1 MVTDDPS
8 ASPRGSGQVASPAT
22 AFDASRPQSDL
33 QTDDFDFDL
42 PADLIAQTPLEPR
55 DATRLLVV
63 DKGSGAVTH
72 HSFREIPALLDPGD
86 VLVVNDSRVLAGRI
100 HAVRATGGRV
110 EFLLLRPIAGS
121 SSGVSDET
129 TTGREWS
136 VWWESLVRPANRIRP
151 GMQLVVSGSGS
162 SGEGPVTVEVG
173 ERTASGGVLVRFD
186 SSVDCVLHR
195 FGEMPLPPY
204 IRTRLA
210 DGSRYQTVYA
220 RESGSAAA
228 PTAGLHFTDELL
240 GAVRNRGVRVVPVTL
255 HVGAD
260 TFRPVR
266 SDRIADHE
274 MHAEY
279 AIVPDATAVAIGDAR
294 RNGHRVVAV
303 GTTAVRT
310 LETWVRAL
318 GGARDNL
325 PEAGWHGWTRIF
337 LYPGVDFQVV
347 DALVTNFHVPRST
360 LLMLVSAFAGSGVV
374 REAYA
379 TAIAAR
385 YRFYSFGDACF
396 FR

>member
-8 ASPRGSGQVASPAT
+8 TSPPGSGQVASPTT
-22 AFDASRPQSDL
+22 AFDSSRPHSNL

-63 DKGSGAVTH
+63 DKGSGSVAH
-72 HSFREIPALLDPGD
+72 HSFRDIPALLDPGD

-110 EFLLLRPIAGS
+110 EFLLLRPPAS
-121 SSGVSDET
+121 SSSRVSDGST
-129 TTGREWS
+129 IGREWS
-136 VWWESLVRPANRIRP
+136 VWWEALVRPANRIRP
-151 GMQLVVSGSGS
+151 GMQLVVAGAES
-162 SGEGPVTVEVG
+162 SGEGPVIVEVG
-173 ERTASGGVLVRFD
+173 ERTASGGVLIRFD
-186 SSVDCVLHR
+186 SSVDRVLHR

-210 DGSRYQTVYA
+210 DASRYQTVYA
-220 RESGSAAA
+220 QETGSAAA
-228 PTAGLHFTDELL
+228 PTAGLHFTEDLL
-240 GAVRNRGVRVVPVTL
+240 DAVRDRGVRVVPVTL

-266 SDRIADHE
+266 ANRIADHE

-279 AIVPDATAVAIGDAR
+279 AIVPDATAVAISEAR
-294 RNGHRVVAV
+294 RNGHRAVAV

-318 GGARDNL
+318 GGTRTNL
-325 PEAGWHGWTRIF
+325 PEAGWQGWTRIF
-337 LYPGVDFQVV
+337 LYPGAEFRVV

>member
-1 MVTDDPS
+1 MKEEPS
-8 ASPRGSGQVASPAT
+8 ASPPGFGHDAGPLT
-22 AFDASRPQSDL
+22 AFEFSRPHSDL

-55 DATRLLVV
+55 DATRLLVI
-63 DKGSGAVTH
+63 DKGSGSVAH
-72 HSFREIPALLDPGD
+72 HSFRDIPALLDPGD

-100 HAVRATGGRV
+100 HALRATGGRV
-110 EFLLLRPIAGS
+110 EFLLLRPLANS

-136 VWWESLVRPANRIRP
+136 VWWESLVRPANRTRP
-151 GMQLVVSGSGS
+151 GMQLEVMGAVS

-173 ERTASGGVLVRFD
+173 ERTASGGVLIRFD
-186 SSVDCVLHR
+186 SSVDRVLHR

-204 IRTRLA
+204 IRSRLA
-210 DGSRYQTVYA
+210 DASRYQTVYA
-220 RESGSAAA
+220 RRTGSAAA
-228 PTAGLHFTDELL
+228 PTAGLHFTEELL
-240 GAVRNRGVRVVPVTL
+240 RAVRDRGVRVVPVTL

-266 SDRIADHE
+266 ADRIADHG

-279 AIVPDATAVAIGDAR
+279 AIVPDATAVAIGEAR
-294 RNGHRVVAV
+294 RNGRRVVAV
-303 GTTAVRT
+303 GTTSVRT

-318 GGARDNL
+318 GGVRANL
-325 PEAGWHGWTRIF
+325 PEAGWQGWTRLF

-347 DALVTNFHVPRST
+347 DALLTNFHVPRST
-360 LLMLVSAFAGSGVV
+360 LLMLVSAFAGSVVV

-379 TAIAAR
+379 TAIGAR

>member
-1 MVTDDPS
+1 MVTGEPS
-8 ASPRGSGQVASPAT
+8 ASSPGSGQVAPPTS
-22 AFDASRPQSDL
+22 AFDVSRPHSDL

-42 PADLIAQTPLEPR
+42 PAELIAQTPLEAR

-63 DKGSGAVTH
+63 DRVSGLVTH
-72 HSFREIPALLDPGD
+72 HAFRDLPALLDPGD

-110 EFLLLRPIAGS
+110 EFLLLRPLAS
-121 SSGVSDET
+121 SSPRVSNVSA
-129 TTGREWS
+129 TGREWS
-136 VWWESLVRPANRIRP
+136 VGWEALVRPANRIRP
-151 GMQLVVSGSGS
+151 GMQLVVTGPQS

-186 SSVDCVLHR
+186 ASLDRVLHR

-210 DGSRYQTVYA
+210 DASRYQTVYA
-220 RESGSAAA
+220 QETGSAAA
-228 PTAGLHFTDELL
+228 PTAGLHFTAALL
-240 GAVRNRGVRVVPVTL
+240 DAVRDRGVRVVPVTL

-266 SDRIADHE
+266 ADRITDHE

-279 AIVPDATAVAIGDAR
+279 AIVPDATAGAMSEAR

-318 GGARDNL
+318 GGTRANL
-325 PEAGWHGWTRIF
+325 PEAGWQGWTRIF
-337 LYPGVDFQVV
+337 LYPGVEFQVV

-374 REAYA
+374 RKAYVS
-379 TAIAAR
+379 AIAER

>member
-1 MVTDDPS
+1 MVTDGPS
-8 ASPRGSGQVASPAT
+8 ASPPGSVQVGPPTT
-22 AFDASRPQSDL
+22 AFDASRPHSDL
-33 QTDDFDFDL
+33 QTDDFAFDL

-63 DKGSGAVTH
+63 DKGSGSVTH
-72 HSFREIPALLDPGD
+72 HSFRDIPALLEAGD

-110 EFLLLRPIAGS
+110 EFLLLRPRAS
-121 SSGVSDET
+121 SSPVVSDGST
-129 TTGREWS
+129 SGREWS
-136 VWWESLVRPANRIRP
+136 VWWEALVRPANRIRP
-151 GMQLVVSGSGS
+151 GMQLVVAGAEPSD
-162 SGEGPVTVEVG
+162 EGPVTVEVG
-173 ERTASGGVLVRFD
+173 ERTASGGVLIRFD
-186 SSVDCVLHR
+186 SSVDRVLHR

-204 IRTRLA
+204 IGTHLA
-210 DGSRYQTVYA
+210 DATRYQTVYA
-220 RESGSAAA
+220 QETGSAAA
-228 PTAGLHFTDELL
+228 PTAGLHFTVALL
-240 GAVRNRGVRVVPVTL
+240 DAVRDRRVRVVPVTL

-266 SDRIADHE
+266 ADRITDHE

-279 AIVPDATAVAIGDAR
+279 AIVPGATASAITDAR

-318 GGARDNL
+318 GGTRANL
-325 PEAGWHGWTRIF
+325 PEAGWQGWTRIF

-360 LLMLVSAFAGSGVV
+360 LLMLVSAFAGAGVV